1 MTDRDQ
7 ELEALLARMTR
18 TRVNRRGFLAGTGF
32 AGLAAFLAAC
42 SGGSSSSPASVAP
55 SAAAPSAAASAS
67 EAAAASESAAAS
79 AFPSAVAVTET
90 EGKLFMYNWADYVD
104 PDNIEKFKK
113 DFKVDEFT
121 YDIFSSNE
129 EMMTKLQGGATGQYD
144 IGAPTAEFVDA
155 MVQGGFLEKI
165 DWTKLPNAA
174 FIDPQFQQFYKG
186 DKADLNNY
194 HLPKDWGTT
203 GIALRTKDV
212 KEDVKTW
219 KDFFDVAPKYS
230 GRIVVVNSPGDVF
243 VAPLKALGYSLNS
256 VDPTELGK
264 AKELLLGLAPHVL
277 ALDSDTYDAKLADE
291 SAVMGLVWT
300 GGIDDMKEKPE
311 TKDIKYV
318 IPEDGTLYWMDTWVI
333 FKNPPHPNSA
343 YAWLNFI
350 QDPAVQ
356 AKETVTNRYATA
368 NLEAIKLVPKDL
380 LNNPTVFVP
389 DDVLK
394 SGLLEGAQDVSTDPL
409 RVQIWEEFTQ
419 KIGKK

>member
-1 MTDRDQ
+1 MTEQDRD
-7 ELEALLARMTR
+7 LEQLLARMSR
-18 TRVNRRGFLAGTGF
+18 AKVSRRGFLAGTGL
-32 AGLAAFLAAC
+32 AGLSAFIAAC
-42 SGGSSSSPASVAP
+42 TGGT
-55 SAAAPSAAASAS
+55 AATTSPSAAASAAPAPS
-67 EAAAASESAAAS
+67 AAPSASAAESAAAS
-79 AFPSAVAVTET
+79 VRPSAVAVTET

-129 EMMTKLQGGATGQYD
+129 EMMTKLQGGAAGQWD
-144 IGAPTAEFVDA
+144 VGAPTAEFVEA
-155 MVQGGFLEKI
+155 MVAGNFLEKL

-174 FIDPQFQQFYKG
+174 LIDPQFQNFYKG

-212 KEDVKTW
+212 KESVKTW

-256 VDPTELGK
+256 VDPKELGE
-264 AKELLLGLAPHVL
+264 ARELLRGLAPHVL

-300 GGIDDMKEKPE
+300 GGIDDLKEKPE
-311 TKDIKYV
+311 TADTVYV
-318 IPEDGTLYWMDTWVI
+318 IPEDGTLFWMDTWVI
-333 FKNPPHPNSA
+333 FKDPPHPNSA

-350 QDPAVQ
+350 HDPAVQ

-368 NLEAIKLVPKDL
+368 NTEAIKLVPKEL

-389 DDVLK
+389 PDVLA
-394 SGLLEGAQDVSTDPL
+394 SGKLEGAQDVSTDPL
-409 RVQIWEEFTQ
+409 RVEIWEEFVSS
-419 KIGKK
+419 IGHK